1 MEDMPSL
8 ARAACGLFLCFNVQ
22 LDVTCNFV
30 CNSSSLIGNHLLEFF
45 ERKQSRKK

>member
-1 MEDMPSL
+1 MQDIPSI

-30 CNSSSLIGNHLLEFF
+30 RNSSSLMGSHLLEFF

>member
-8 ARAACGLFLCFNVQ
+8 ARAACDPFLWVNVQ

-30 CNSSSLIGNHLLEFF
+30 CNSGLLIGNHLLEF
-45 ERKQSRKK
+45 S